1 MTQRIALVTGGS
13 RGIGKEI
20 AKALLRDGCRVA
32 VVDVDEENLRI
43 CESELGAEG
52 ALKGFKGDVTS
63 KEEVA
68 ATVKACV
75 DTFGGL
81 DILVNNAGVTRDAL
95 LIRQKESDWDL
106 VLNINLKGAFL
117 FTQEAARI
125 MIRERWGRIVN
136 ISSVV
141 GIIGNPGQ
149 ANYSASKAG
158 LIGLT
163 KTTAK
168 ELAGRG
174 VTVNAVAPGFIETA
188 MTANLPDKA
197 REDLM
202 SRIPLGRYG
211 KPQEVADLVAFL
223 VSERA
228 GYITGQVIVVDGG
241 LAN

>member
-20 AKALLRDGCRVA
+20 AQALLRDGCRVA
-32 VVDVDEENLRI
+32 VVDVDEESLKT
-43 CESELGAEG
+43 CESELGTEG
-52 ALKGFKGDVTS
+52 NLKGFKGDVTS
-63 KEEVA
+63 KEDVA

-81 DILVNNAGVTRDAL
+81 DILVNNAGVTRDGL
-95 LIRQKESDWDL
+95 LIRQKESDWDF
-106 VLNINLKGAFL
+106 VLNINLKGSFL

-141 GIIGNPGQ
+141 GIMGNPGQ

-163 KTTAK
+163 KTSAK

-174 VTVNAVAPGFIETA
+174 ITVNAVAPGFIETA
-188 MTANLPDKA
+188 MTVNLPDKV